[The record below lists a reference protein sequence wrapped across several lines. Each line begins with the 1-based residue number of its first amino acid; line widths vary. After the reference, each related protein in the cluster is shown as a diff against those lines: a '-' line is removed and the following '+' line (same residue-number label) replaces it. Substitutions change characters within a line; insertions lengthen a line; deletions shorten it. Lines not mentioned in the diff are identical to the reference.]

1 LLPAAVRISVSAT
14 AIRRGQSVLVGMRA
28 VDARTGAAIR
38 AATIELWQRPSGK
51 PWQRAGRY
59 TASSQGRV
67 QTTRRPTVTVTYQA
81 RLLAS
86 NTHQSATSATKVV
99 RVT

>member
-67 QTTRRPTVTVTYQA
+67 QTTRRPTVTYQA
-81 RLLAS
+81 RLPAS